1 MSIISNQL
9 PTINSAN
16 HSDNNNISKITS
28 TSFKLLE
35 EVSNE
40 PNSMV
45 GFGTDEISDNVK
57 LRYRELGVDVK
68 QTMDSDLSKRDYDL
82 SYFNKVIK
90 EITQVPIEVE
100 VERHEM
106 KQAILFAR
114 LGIDFLKVKEIEVKI
129 DMLTLTGQDVE
140 SSTALMQ
147 SDKDTLL
154 ERIKDLK
161 AQLEEQKVALMKGE
175 TPEEFEEFKDLE
187 FKQTDEINPLFN
199 QIQESNKLLF

>member
-68 QTMDSDLSKRDYDL
+68 QTMDSNLSKRDYDL

>member
-187 FKQTDEINPLFN
+187 FKQTDEITPLFN